1 VAERLADR
9 LAGGDVPDLR
19 GLVGAGG
26 DDARAVRAE
35 GGGGDAVAML
45 EGISEGLAG
54 ARVPDPGGVVV
65 AGGDDA
71 RAVWAERGGGDAVAM
86 LARYAPRVRRC
97 ASWL

>member
-1 VAERLADR
+1 MLAELEVSPTRVASASFATAAILPSSAPDP
-9 LAGGDVPDLR
+9 GGV
-19 GLVGAGG
+19 VGAGG

-71 RAVWAERGGGDAVAM
+71 RAVWAERGGGDRRD
-86 LARYAPRVRRC
+86 ARA
-97 ASWL
+97 